1 MKNSKKLF
9 SLFTLIVM
17 VALTLCFTVACGE
30 TNPEEDPWDGVTYN
44 ITVVLADGETP
55 VKDMRL
61 AVCYNKADGSST
73 CLTPV
78 KTDANG
84 KVTVSFADITDM
96 DTNTKPVLHIYK
108 DSDIPSGYGQPANM
122 VAVTMVDGAIYEHAI
137 ELTGKET
144 KLVLSIA

>member
-17 VALTLCFTVACGE
+17 VALTLCLTVACGE
-30 TNPEEDPWDGVTYN
+30 TEPEEDQWDGVTYN

-55 VKDMRL
+55 VSNMRI
-61 AVCYNKADGSST
+61 AVCYNKLDGSST

-84 KVTVSFADITDM
+84 KATVSLADLNDIDSSK
-96 DTNTKPVLHIYK
+96 KPVLHIYK
-108 DSDIPSGYGQPANM
+108 DSDIPAGYGQPANM
-122 VAVTMVDGAIYEHAI
+122 VKITMVDGAVYEHAI

-144 KLVLSIA
+144 KLVLSVA

>member
-9 SLFTLIVM
+9 SLFTLILM

-30 TNPEEDPWDGVTYN
+30 TEPEEDQWDGKTYN
-44 ITVVLADGETP
+44 VTVVLADGETP

-61 AVCYNKADGSST
+61 ALCYNNADNTSN
-73 CLTPV
+73 CLNPV

-84 KVTVSFADITDM
+84 KATIVIPEEINVVG
-96 DTNTKPVLHIYK
+96 NPVLHIYK
-108 DSDIPSGYGQPANM
+108 DSDIPDGYGQPANM
-122 VAVTMVDGAIYEHAI
+122 VKVTMVDGAEYEHAI

-144 KLVLSIA
+144 KLVLSVA